1 MPYSVLNI
9 LRAVDVSPSSSLCPA
24 GITGLLK
31 VMLSTGTLY
40 GKDTDKNKSKEKE
53 KEKTSE
59 NKCEQDDVLMRNLD
73 LRFCILLDG
82 IFTFLPPT
90 AVSGNYITRAIG
102 SMESRS
108 TSLSGYVIKQTSP
121 LCLSLKGSRGESST
135 FLIESRSEGDC
146 QRWLHSLSE
155 HVEHVDCKAGS
166 RWLF

>member
-31 VMLSTGTLY
+31 ITLSVGIPY
-40 GKDTDKNKSKEKE
+40 GKDIVRNKDESKD
-53 KEKTSE
+53 TNPE
-59 NKCEQDDVLMRNLD
+59 NTCEQNDFHMRNLD

-90 AVSGNYITRAIG
+90 AVSGNYVTRAIG

-121 LCLSLKGSRGESST
+121 LCLSLKGSKGESST
-135 FLIESRSEGDC
+135 FLIESRTEGDC
-146 QRWLHSLSE
+146 QKWLHSLSA
-155 HVEHVDCKAGS
+155 HVEHVDCTAGS